1 MKRQL
6 YNNTYAP
13 NNLQYGRGGE
23 RTEGMGRKRRRGGGR
38 GGEVDRQGFGVGSEA
53 CRKDLLSSRGS
64 VNRLLQQRQVR
75 ESSSFSQIDTAVQN
89 NTMS

>member
-1 MKRQL
+1 
-6 YNNTYAP
+6 
-13 NNLQYGRGGE
+13 
-23 RTEGMGRKRRRGGGR
+23 MGRKRRRGGGR
-38 GGEVDRQGFGVGSEA
+38 GGEGFGVGSEA

-75 ESSSFSQIDTAVQN
+75 ESSSLSQIDTAVQN